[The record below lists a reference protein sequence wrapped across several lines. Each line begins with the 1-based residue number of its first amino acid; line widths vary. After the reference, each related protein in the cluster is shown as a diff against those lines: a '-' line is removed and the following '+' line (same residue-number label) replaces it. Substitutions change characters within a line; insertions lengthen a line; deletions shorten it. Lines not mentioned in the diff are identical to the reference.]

1 MCTIDDLWMNEMQL
15 KYIMGFMVCNWE
27 FVAIGTNF
35 IAFGEN
41 YISFPQGSKTSFL
54 YLIEGSDKIHGS
66 SIGSTYESMIMYS
79 RHPLLQFYNLSEFL
93 YIWEAIPA
101 ITREGFEPQN
111 C

>member
-1 MCTIDDLWMNEMQL
+1 M
-15 KYIMGFMVCNWE
+15 
-27 FVAIGTNF
+27 AIGSNF
-35 IAFGEN
+35 IAFGAN

-54 YLIEGSDKIHGS
+54 YLIEGSDNSHGS
-66 SIGSTYESMIMYS
+66 SIASAYEYLIMSYT
-79 RHPLLQFYNLSEFL
+79 HPILKFENFIDFM